1 MKNRERTFEL
11 AKAREYDL
19 IIIGGGI
26 VGAGI
31 AQDAACRGLSVL
43 LIEKDDFA
51 AHTSSKTTKLIHGGL
66 RYLEQGHLKLTYQ
79 LSQERALLEQ
89 LAPHLVKDISFV
101 LPLTDK
107 DRIFGWKARI
117 GLTLYDLLSSGLFHD
132 GQHHEK
138 LEPKEIFEAAP
149 ALAQEN
155 ITGGLRFHDAITD
168 DARLVLTV
176 IKSAMSQG
184 AHVLNYLEAVN
195 LKYHDKVVREV
206 ECRDRLDGATATL
219 RCKVCVNAAGVFS
232 DQIIG
237 MVKKNWKP
245 RIIPGKGIHIV
256 LPFSA
261 FPTNT
266 GLFLPTPDKRYVF
279 VLPWQRA
286 LMVGTTDSAY
296 SGDLNNPV
304 PTSDEIDY
312 LLQILNK
319 YNGGRP
325 LNRTDVKAAWAGI
338 RPLISPVDL
347 NKAPEKSKQ
356 PETKVDNNG
365 NSLSTFKLSREHE
378 IFIGPKGLVNVIGGK
393 LTNYRLMAEQVIDR
407 VLERYPDLTRVE
419 GKRTRTK
426 RLMLGGWLDK
436 EDFLASTAVIASR
449 ARKLFLDPATI
460 DHLTSTYGKEA
471 LTILDLIEINPE
483 LKERICPDFPPIMAE
498 VNYSV
503 EHEMAVS
510 LEDVLSRRTRLA
522 MLNQEQC
529 LASAPKV
536 VHYMQSLLDWDNI
549 RVEAELIA
557 LEASFYK
564 IN

>member
-1 MKNRERTFEL
+1 MKNRERIFEL

-19 IIIGGGI
+19 IVIGGGI

-43 LIEKDDFA
+43 LIDKDDFA

-66 RYLEQGHLKLTYQ
+66 RYLEQGQLKLTYQ
-79 LSQERALLEQ
+79 LSQERSLLEQ
-89 LAPHLVKDISFV
+89 LAPHLIKDISFI
-101 LPLTDK
+101 LPLTEKDK
-107 DRIFGWKARI
+107 MFGWKARI
-117 GLTLYDLLSSGLFHD
+117 GLTLYDLLSSGLFND
-132 GQHHEK
+132 AQRHEK
-138 LEPKEIFEAAP
+138 IEPKEIFEAAP
-149 ALAQEN
+149 ALAQGN
-155 ITGGLRFHDAITD
+155 ITSGLRFHDAITD
-168 DARLVLTV
+168 DSRLVLTV

-184 AHVLNYLEAVN
+184 AHVLNYVEAVD

-206 ECRDRLDGATATL
+206 ECRDRLDGATITL
-219 RCKVCVNAAGVFS
+219 RCKVCVNATGVFS
-232 DQIIG
+232 DQIIS
-237 MVKKNWKP
+237 MVKKNWHP
-245 RIIPGKGIHIV
+245 RIISGKGIHIV

-266 GLFLPTPDKRYVF
+266 GLFLPTPDNRYVF

-286 LMVGTTDSAY
+286 LMVGTTDSGY
-296 SGDLNNPV
+296 HGDLNNPA
-304 PTSDEIDY
+304 PNKDEIEY
-312 LLQILNK
+312 LLQILNT
-319 YNGGRP
+319 YNGGRQ
-325 LNRTDVKAAWAGI
+325 LKRSDVKAAWAGL
-338 RPLISPVDL
+338 RPLISPFNA
-347 NKAPEKSKQ
+347 NKAQKSK
-356 PETKVDNNG
+356 PTETKINKGSDALPT
-365 NSLSTFKLSREHE
+365 SKLSREHE

-393 LTNYRLMAEQVIDR
+393 LTNYRLMGEQVIDR

-426 RLMLGGWLDK
+426 RLMLGGWMDK
-436 EDFLASTAVIASR
+436 EDFLASTALIASR

-471 LTILDLIEINPE
+471 LIILDLVEGVPE

-503 EHEMAVS
+503 EHEMAVC

-529 LASAPKV
+529 LQSAPKV
-536 VHYMQSLLDWDNI
+536 VQYMQALLDWDNV
-549 RVEAELIA
+549 RVEAELNA
-557 LEASFYK
+557 LQASFYT

>member
-1 MKNRERTFEL
+1 MKNRERILDL

-19 IIIGGGI
+19 IVIGGGI

-66 RYLEQGHLKLTYQ
+66 RYLEQGRLRLTYQ

-101 LPLTDK
+101 LPLTEK
-107 DRIFGWKARI
+107 DQLFSWRARI
-117 GLTLYDLLSSGLFHD
+117 GLTLYDLLASGLFN
-132 GQHHEK
+132 GRQNHENI
-138 LEPKEIFEAAP
+138 EPKEVFEAAP

-176 IKSAMSQG
+176 IKSAVSQG
-184 AHVLNYLEAVN
+184 AHVLNYVEAIG
-195 LKYHDKVVREV
+195 LKDHDKVVREV
-206 ECRDRLDGATATL
+206 ECRDRLNGTTVTL
-219 RCKVCVNAAGVFS
+219 RCKVCVNAAGIFS

-237 MVKKNWKP
+237 MVKKNWQP
-245 RIIPGKGIHIV
+245 RIMPGKGIHIV

-286 LMVGTTDSAY
+286 LMVGTTDSPY
-296 SGDLNNPV
+296 TGDLNNPI
-304 PTSDEIDY
+304 PNNDEIDY

-319 YNGGRP
+319 YNGGRR
-325 LNRTDVKAAWAGI
+325 LARTDVKAAWAGI
-338 RPLISPVDL
+338 RPLISPFDA
-347 NKAPEKSKQ
+347 NKFPKTNKSKQ
-356 PETKVDNNG
+356 PTNTDNKD
-365 NSLSTFKLSREHE
+365 NSLPTSQLSREHE
-378 IFIGPKGLVNVIGGK
+378 IFIGPKGLVSVIGGK
-393 LTNYRLMAEQVIDR
+393 LTNYRLMAEQVMDR
-407 VLERYPDLTRVE
+407 ILERYPDITRVE

-436 EDFLASTAVIASR
+436 EDYLASTALISSR
-449 ARKLFLDPATI
+449 GRKLLLDPATI

-471 LTILDLIEINPE
+471 LNILDLIEASPE
-483 LKERICPDFPPIMAE
+483 LKRKNMPRI
-498 VNYSV
+498 
-503 EHEMAVS
+503 
-510 LEDVLSRRTRLA
+510 
-522 MLNQEQC
+522 
-529 LASAPKV
+529 SA
-536 VHYMQSLLDWDNI
+536 HHGRS
-549 RVEAELIA
+549 
-557 LEASFYK
+557 
-564 IN
+564 